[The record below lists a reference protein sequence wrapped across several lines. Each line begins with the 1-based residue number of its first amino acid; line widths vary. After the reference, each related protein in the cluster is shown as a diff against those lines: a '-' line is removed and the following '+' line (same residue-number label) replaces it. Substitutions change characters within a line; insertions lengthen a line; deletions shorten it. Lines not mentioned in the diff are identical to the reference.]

1 MNATVILMRYA
12 KPIKW
17 SLLGIIMLMVVENA
31 AGMLM
36 TVAQK
41 FIIDELFIQ
50 GKYHLFI
57 PIILLFLLSFVAF
70 NFLNVLVSQ
79 CRLSVDN
86 RIQHHLMND
95 MLRSIQ
101 RMPIQILQNER
112 VSKLTNYFTN
122 DMPNVSGV
130 VSYYIPN
137 TVNQIIRIIL
147 LLCIV
152 GIGDPFL
159 LAIVLG
165 ITFVYIT
172 LGKRMLTRMSS
183 LSRSVQD
190 SRADLQVVIEEGIS
204 SSREVIA
211 FDRSK
216 WEMKRYLDA
225 FQIMFAR
232 VMKEGK
238 AQNKFMLFSD
248 PLRTGV
254 TIITLAY
261 GGYKVLEGEMTLGMF
276 VVLYTFST
284 QLMETTRDVYGLLQD
299 YSSRKANVERLAAN
313 VLQLEQIDPGVHEL
327 NGPIS
332 SINFSGISFAYS
344 EDQPYVL
351 RNFELN
357 MPVGK
362 KIALVGPSGSGKSS
376 IVQLLNRFYQP
387 QIGEILVNEIPL
399 TMIKRTHWNNYI
411 SVVAQE
417 PFLFTDSI
425 RNNIMLGRSF
435 SEEEMITACKA
446 AEIHDFIE
454 TLPLGY
460 DTVLGERGQNLS
472 GGQRQR
478 IAIARALLANN
489 EILIL
494 DEATSA
500 LDMET
505 ERRVMFNI
513 DQVRNGKTTI
523 VIAHRLSTVENAD
536 MIMFIDEGNV
546 VESGNHEKLLTMDGR
561 YAGLTKELSAV

>member
-1 MNATVILMRYA
+1 MNAAAILMRYA
-12 KPIKW
+12 KPMKW
-17 SLLGIIMLMVVENA
+17 SLLGIIMLMMVENA

-36 TVAQK
+36 TAAQK
-41 FIIDELFIQ
+41 FIIDDLFMH
-50 GKYHLFI
+50 GKYHLFL
-57 PIILLFLLSFVAF
+57 PIILLFILSFVAF
-70 NFLNVLVSQ
+70 NFLNVVVSQ
-79 CRLSVDN
+79 YRLSVDH

-95 MLRSIQ
+95 ILRCIQ
-101 RMPIQILQNER
+101 SMPIRDLQNER

-130 VSYYIPN
+130 ISNYIPN
-137 TVNQIIRIIL
+137 TVNQIVRIIL

-172 LGKRMLTRMSS
+172 LGKRMMTRMSS

-190 SRADLQVVIEEGIS
+190 SRADLQVIIEEGVS

-216 WEMKRYLDA
+216 WEMKRYLEA
-225 FQIMFAR
+225 FQTMFAR
-232 VMKEGK
+232 VIKEGK
-238 AQNKFMLFSD
+238 AQNKFMLLSD

-261 GGYKVLEGEMTLGMF
+261 GGYRVLEGDMTLGMF
-276 VVLYTFST
+276 VILYTFST

-299 YSSRKANVERLAAN
+299 YSSKKANVDRLAAN
-313 VLQLEQIDPGVHEL
+313 VLQLEQIDPGVYEL
-327 NGPIS
+327 NGPVS
-332 SINFSGISFAYS
+332 SIHFSKVSFSYS

-351 RNFELN
+351 RNLELHI
-357 MPVGK
+357 PVGK

-387 QIGEILVNEIPL
+387 QIGEILVNEMPL
-399 TMIKRTHWNNYI
+399 TRIKRTEWNNCI
-411 SVVAQE
+411 SVAAQE

-425 RNNIMLGRSF
+425 RNNILLGRSF
-435 SEEEMITACKA
+435 TEEEMIAACQA

-460 DTVLGERGQNLS
+460 DTELGERGQNLS

-478 IAIARALLANN
+478 IAIARALLANP

-505 ERRVMFNI
+505 ERRVMYNI
-513 DQVRNGKTTI
+513 DQVRKGKTTI
-523 VIAHRLSTVENAD
+523 VIAHRLSTIENAD
-536 MIMFIDEGNV
+536 IIVFLDGGSV
-546 VESGNHEKLLTMDGR
+546 VESGNHDKLLSLDGR